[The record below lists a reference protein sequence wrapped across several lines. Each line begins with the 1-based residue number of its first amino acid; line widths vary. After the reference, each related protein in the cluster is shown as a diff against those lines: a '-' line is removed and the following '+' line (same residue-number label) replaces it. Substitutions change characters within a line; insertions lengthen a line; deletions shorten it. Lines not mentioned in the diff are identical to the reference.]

1 MVLSVDV
8 KSSPISA
15 VGDDNKMQDNL
26 RQKWGDV
33 CGAAQQSVGATAK
46 TAAKNTSNKEKCGM
60 PVLLCRDKIYSSF
73 FFLSKFSFRVPLPS
87 YTPGWFFPARNVERI
102 YEVESHKKVG
112 RYRARGRIIGKE

>member
-87 YTPGWFFPARNVERI
+87 YTPGWFFLPGMSNGFM
-102 YEVESHKKVG
+102 KW
-112 RYRARGRIIGKE
+112 RATRKLEGTGQEEE